1 MCQTSVVPVELGGCN
16 ISRLSSQAHG
26 CWQDWHSNIGFYCL
40 AVKNSFT
47 VPACP
52 RAVLDAVCERERQ
65 GERRRAAWVAHMQA
79 AACVEQPHLTRSWA
93 LVCNT

>member
-26 CWQDWHSNIGFYCL
+26 CWQDWHGNIGFYCL

-65 GERRRAAWVAHMQA
+65 GESSMGGAHA
-79 AACVEQPHLTRSWA
+79 GSSVCRTASLDTLLGSCV
-93 LVCNT
+93 